1 MAGYKI
7 IIESGRYIRSIAP
20 NILRIGDRRPVK
32 GQKPVLSI
40 RVTEPLTGSI
50 RLLLS
55 SEKGSIADIKR
66 PYAVPSEMI
75 RLDLSKYS
83 DRIAGKKKIRV
94 DIEEV
99 L

>member
-1 MAGYKI
+1 MAGDKI
-7 IIESGRYIRSIAP
+7 MIESGRYIRSIAP
-20 NILRIGDRRPVK
+20 NILRIEDQGPAKD
-32 GQKPVLSI
+32 QKPVLSI
-40 RVTEPLTGSI
+40 RVTEPLTSGI
-50 RLLLS
+50 RLSLS

-83 DRIAGKKKIRV
+83 DKLVGKKKIRV